1 MVGSKAGAIRK
12 KYVFLGAFALVL
24 TGALLAGCGGSSSSS
39 SSKSGSAQVP
49 VKAGG
54 TYKVGWEG
62 SFGFTDN
69 LDPTGEYLGDAFS
82 ILSNLL
88 VRTLVGYDHVAGAP
102 GNRLVP
108 DLATSVPKPT
118 DGGKTYTFHLKPG
131 IRFAPPVNRAIT
143 SKDVLYAFER
153 LAKPANGAQYAFYYK
168 VIQGFDAYASGKAK
182 TISGISTP
190 DSKTIV
196 FHLTRPTGD
205 FLYRL
210 SMPATGPIPQKVAK
224 CFDGQP
230 GKYGSYLVSSGPY
243 MIDGSAQQNA
253 SSCSTLKPLSGFD
266 GQTHLDVVRNPNY
279 SPATDSKSARQNLPD
294 KFEWMVD
301 SSNVDILN
309 KVAAGQLND
318 EVSTIPPQV
327 RRQYVRNPSLRKD
340 MHLNSG
346 DRTWYIT
353 MNLTQPPFD
362 DIHVRR
368 AMNWVMDKA
377 ALRQTWG
384 GPTTGQI
391 ANHIVPDTL
400 FNLHLQEY
408 APYATPGD
416 HGSVAKAKAA
426 MRGSKYDL
434 QHNGMCSAKACKNV
448 LMITDTRGIDPG
460 MANTIQQDAAKI
472 GITFTVRQINGAY
485 PTLQTVAKNIP
496 ISERPG
502 WGKDYADPVTFFA
515 PLFDGRTIIP
525 TGNTNYSLVGITP
538 SQAKALHVTGDTKNV
553 PSVNADLGR
562 CAPLVGTPRLSCYEK
577 LDQKLTTDVVPWVP
591 YLWAYTTHVTS
602 SQVSHWSFDQF
613 SGSIGYA
620 HVSLKS

>member
-1 MVGSKAGAIRK
+1 MVGSNAGAIRK
-12 KYVFLGAFALVL
+12 KHVLLGAFALVL

-39 SSKSGSAQVP
+39 SKSSTSSQAP
-49 VKAGG
+49 AKAGG

-69 LDPTGEYLGDAFS
+69 LDPTGEYLGDGFS

-88 VRTLVGYDHVAGAP
+88 VRTLVGYDHVAGAA
-102 GNRLVP
+102 GNKLVP
-108 DLATSVPKPT
+108 DLATSVPTPT
-118 DGGKTYTFHLKPG
+118 DGGKTYTFHLKSG

-143 SKDVLYAFER
+143 SKDVLYAIER
-153 LAKPANGAQYAFYYK
+153 LAKPENGAQYAFYYK
-168 VIQGFDAYASGKAK
+168 PIQGFDAYSAGKAK

-196 FHLTRPTGD
+196 FHLTHPVGD

-210 SMPATGPIPQKVAK
+210 SLPATGPIPQNVAK

-230 GKYGSYLVSSGPY
+230 GNYGRYLVSSGPY
-243 MIDGSAQQNA
+243 MIDGSAHQNA

-266 GQTHLDVVRNPNY
+266 GQTHLDAVRNPNY
-279 SPATDSKSARQNLPD
+279 DPKTDSASARQNLPD
-294 KFEWMVD
+294 KFEWTVN

-327 RRQYVRNPSLRKD
+327 RRQYATNPSLRKD

-353 MNLTQPPFD
+353 MNLTQAPFD
-362 DIHVRR
+362 DVHVRK
-368 AMNWVMDKA
+368 AMNWVIDKA

-400 FNLHLQEY
+400 FNNDLQEY

-434 QHNGMCSAKACKNV
+434 NHDGMCSAKACKNV
-448 LMITDTRGIDPG
+448 LMIADTRGIDPG
-460 MANTIQQDAAKI
+460 MTNTIQQDAAKI
-472 GITFTVRQINGAY
+472 GITFTVRQVNGAY
-485 PTLQTVAKNIP
+485 PTIQTVAKNIP

-538 SQAKALHVTGDTKNV
+538 SQAKTLHVTGNSKNV
-553 PSVNADLGR
+553 PTVNADLDR
-562 CAPLVGTPRLSCYEK
+562 CAPLAGIQRSSCYEK
-577 LDQKLTTDVVPWVP
+577 LDEKLMTKVVPWVP
-591 YLWAYTTHVTS
+591 YLWASTTHVTS

-620 HVSLKS
+620 HVSLNS